1 MFSKILFPTDFSD
14 YAVRI
19 LDCIAGFPG
28 IKEVHLLHVI
38 QETRSPRGGG
48 EIGSSLSQQEKN
60 TLRKE
65 KQYLESLGE
74 QLRVTSVV
82 KTSSDIAEAILEA
95 AEENGAPLIVIGA
108 RGRSLV
114 EGILLGSVS
123 KAVLRRSRTN
133 VLIMRHRVVEEL
145 DGKKK
150 YQQFCPMLLSR
161 VLCPVD
167 FSKYSEDSISLLIST
182 GGVGEVILVY
192 VVSRGETREEIAQCL
207 KRARERV
214 MGIRSRFVQQGIKAR
229 VIVRTGNPA
238 SEIVQ
243 VAEEEDVSVIWM
255 SNVGRGWFRELL
267 IGSTADQVAVNS
279 MRPVMI
285 IRSRTPLTDSSNSPR
300 ADMP

>member
-28 IKEVHLLHVI
+28 VKEVHLLHVI
-38 QETRSPRGGG
+38 QEIRSPRGGG
-48 EIGSSLSQQEKN
+48 EIGSFLSQQEKD

-65 KQYLESLGE
+65 KQYLESIRE
-74 QLRVTSVV
+74 QLRVTSIV
-82 KTSSDIAEAILEA
+82 KISSDTAGAIVEA
-95 AEENGAPLIVIGA
+95 AEENGATLIVIGA

-123 KAVLRRSRTN
+123 KAVLRRSKTN
-133 VLIMRHRVVEEL
+133 VLIIRHRVVEDL
-145 DGKKK
+145 DGKNK

-167 FSKYSEDSISLLIST
+167 FSRYSMYAISLLLAT
-182 GGVGEVILVY
+182 EGVAEVVLVY
-192 VVSRGETREEIAQCL
+192 VVSRGETTEEIAQCL

-214 MGIRSRFVQQGIKAR
+214 MSIRSRFAEKGIKAR

-255 SNVGRGWFRELL
+255 SDVGRGWFKGLL

-279 MRPVMI
+279 TRPVMI
-285 IRSRTPLTDSSNSPR
+285 IRSRIPATDSRTSPGSD
-300 ADMP
+300 AA

>member
-28 IKEVHLLHVI
+28 VKEVHLLHVI
-38 QETRSPRGGG
+38 QETRSPWGGG
-48 EIGSSLSQQEKN
+48 EIGFSLSQHEKD

-74 QLRVTSVV
+74 QLRVTSMM
-82 KTSSDIAEAILEA
+82 KISSDIAEAILDT
-95 AEENGAPLIVIGA
+95 AEESGAPLIVVGA

-123 KAVLRRSRTN
+123 MAVLRRSRTS
-133 VLIMRHRVVEEL
+133 VLIMRHRIVEDL

-150 YQQFCPMLLSR
+150 YRQFCPMLLSR

-167 FSKYSEDSISLLIST
+167 FSSPSEHAISLLLAT
-182 GGVGEVILVY
+182 EGVAEVILVY
-192 VVSRGETREEIAQCL
+192 VVSRGETREEIALCL

-214 MGIRSRFVQQGIKAR
+214 MGIRSRFAEKGIKAR
-229 VIVRTGNPA
+229 VIVRIGNPA
-238 SEIVQ
+238 LEIVQ

-279 MRPVMI
+279 MRPVLI
-285 IRSRTPLTDSSNSPR
+285 IRSRTPAADSRSSPR
-300 ADMP
+300 SDSA